1 MAHRITVLPK
11 KLNIDAANDDT
22 LLSVLRSTG
31 LAVDAPC
38 GGDGRCGKC
47 RVIVDGVEMLACKT
61 VVDRDMT
68 VTLPHA
74 GFHSSPQDKTSTFK
88 VPVLHEDGYLLA
100 FDIGTTT
107 VVGYLLNNTTELAS
121 VCLKNPQAAFG
132 ADVMS
137 RIRLAVQGQQ
147 EALTDSI
154 RHCLETLTHM
164 ICQQTGIL
172 PGAIKCVSVVGNP
185 AMQQFLLDIPVDN
198 LAKVPFSP
206 ILTQAKTIPA
216 KDSLPLMENAEL
228 LIVPDIAG
236 FVGAD
241 TVACVLATEMVARE
255 EMTLLVDIG
264 TNAEMVLGN
273 RHRMV
278 ACSAAAGPALE
289 GACIRFGMYGQ
300 EGAIDHVWLEKGQ
313 ITCSVIGGGTARGI
327 CGSGLLDAIAV
338 ALEQKLLNERGKIL
352 TDDSLI
358 HLTDSIYLTQEDIRQ
373 VQLAKGAIAAGIQLM
388 ASHMGVALSEIQ
400 KVYLAGAFG
409 TYMDPKSACKI
420 GLLPKELENKITAA
434 GNAAGRGAGILAC
447 SRDAREL
454 AQRIVS
460 HTETLELS
468 TLPEFPRCFA
478 KNMRF

>member
-1 MAHRITVLPK
+1 MLHWVTVLPEDK
-11 KLNIDAANDDT
+11 RIEAAEDET
-22 LLSVLRSTG
+22 LLSVLRTAG
-31 LAVDAPC
+31 LILDAPC

-74 GFHSSPQDKTSTFK
+74 GFHSSPQDKTSKFK
-88 VPVLHEDGYLLA
+88 VPVLHEDGYFLA

-107 VVGYLLNNTTELAS
+107 VVGYLLNNKTELAS
-121 VCLKNPQAAFG
+121 VCLRNPQAAFG

-164 ICQQTGIL
+164 ICQQTGIF

-216 KDSLPLMENAEL
+216 KEIIPLWENAEFL
-228 LIVPDIAG
+228 VVPDIAG

-241 TVACVLATEMVARE
+241 TVACMLAAEQDSRE
-255 EMTLLVDIG
+255 DIVLLVDIG

-273 RHRMV
+273 CRRRV

-289 GACIRFGMYGQ
+289 GALIRFGMGGQ
-300 EGAIDHVWLEKGQ
+300 TGAIDHVWLENGEMK
-313 ITCSVIGGGTARGI
+313 CSVIGGVAARGI
-327 CGSGLLDAIAV
+327 CGSGLIDAVAA
-338 ALEQKLLNERGKIL
+338 ALEQGILNNRGKIL
-352 TDDSLI
+352 TEDGLI
-358 HLTDSIYLTQEDIRQ
+358 HLTDGIYLTQEDIRQ

-388 ASHMGVALSEIQ
+388 ANHIGIPLSDIQ
-400 KVYLAGAFG
+400 RAFLAGAFG
-409 TYMDPKSACKI
+409 TYMNPKSACRMGI
-420 GLLPKELENKITAA
+420 LPKELEGKITAV
-434 GNAAGRGAGILAC
+434 GNAALSGAILLA
-447 SRDAREL
+447 RDADAVERAQKL
-454 AQRIVS
+454 ADT
-460 HTETLELS
+460 TEALELS
-468 TLPEFPRCFA
+468 ILPEFPRCFA